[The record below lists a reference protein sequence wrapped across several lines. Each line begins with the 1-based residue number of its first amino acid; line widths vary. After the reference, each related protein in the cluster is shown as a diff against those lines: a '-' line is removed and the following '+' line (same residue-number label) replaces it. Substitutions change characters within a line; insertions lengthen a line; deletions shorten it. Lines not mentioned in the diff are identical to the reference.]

1 MSAGQGGRAREP
13 FRAVKGDE
21 REELLLTHDI
31 WQWVDRGHKNVGRA
45 TGSWRMQFWLCSKE
59 LDGAVNRAVNHFIQ
73 PSNGARCKHVNG
85 EILYVIYKPQGKSKI
100 PQKLLS
106 RLDAHMRELGYPSS
120 TPTGMG
126 QEDEVGEDGCE
137 EDPFGDVPSAEGN
150 RLEPTPGGDGAAAD
164 LPPRPPSSNASWQQ
178 TLMTSYLVDVLQREM
193 NHAIAQ
199 FFYEN
204 AIVFN
209 AARSD
214 AYKKVEKV
222 MGDAARA
229 KKVLTLPSYDIL
241 RTDELQGSYKK
252 TDTDMDEIRSTWPK
266 TRYTLMTDGTTT
278 TSNRPVINFLAGG
291 DKGAMM
297 VKSMDMEGKDKSA
310 PALAKMWEGVIR
322 ELGVKNINAI
332 CTDSAHV
339 NISARNILAKHPDPE
354 IRQIPWVPCACHI
367 CNLLMGDIASVS
379 RKGKQRRVE
388 AAAQG
393 DKSSGKALE
402 LITPGETRF
411 GTHYLMLKRL
421 QLMETVLMDTMC
433 SSEWDAAAW
442 EKSKVERARACR
454 ELVRSVEWWKTVDE
468 VVKLLELVYK
478 FMWTMDSDGR
488 MGPHIWS
495 LAVTLEN
502 RMKSAPMDDDIRKV
516 VMQKVKQRM
525 EMMALP
531 VHAATHMLHP
541 ANRSADLFDNLEA
554 PVIHNTLAHIA
565 TIYPVG
571 TQACKKCWDSLLS
584 FHQRDPE
591 WTGENS
597 EEYLSSKRI
606 SMAQWWMTYGKKHVK
621 LQGIAIKVL
630 NMWTTASPCERNWST
645 FDLVHTKRRNKL
657 SPDTLEKLV
666 FMHWN
671 TKLLRMSRLKR
682 GYVNTERLSWETL
695 EDVAPHDGFMQD
707 GEYDPEDVARRAANR
722 SRGGSHLSKA
732 TMLDIQ
738 PILYEVEDDG
748 AWLAAQTYTPPPL
761 RPDRARVVEDVLAD
775 SNDEEEED
783 EIADLPLQCS
793 RARITASRREQ
804 GDDSLVGGVT
814 ATPTTRVD
822 ESAVGGAGS
831 CVTTSIG
838 HHASAAVAVGGRS
851 TLQRSTSDLLVA
863 RVQLLIV
870 FMGALNLAIGGS
882 STVDGGVAV
891 GVTVSDTGAGCP
903 GDAADLP
910 AGKVSADLDVDMS
923 DAGGECRRDSTTI
936 PPAAD
941 VFASLINFISPEDYT
956 ISPLTSPLQTD
967 SEDNNPPRERL
978 SSVVPPVPRFD
989 EETTPSSTA
998 VHRGMSPSDV
1008 QQPAVQD
1015 CARISWKRMSPPEI
1029 NQEVVRTV
1037 KSMAGRKKG
1046 SKNKEVSKKMDVS
1059 KKKDK
1064 SKKREQ
1070 EKEKDAS
1077 KKKDKSKNKD
1087 VGEGPSDSVRR
1098 PVGRPRRARTEPD
1111 PDPLEMKR
1119 AIVRAAK
1126 VSKALKLKKK
1136 LQVASHSPTKRGRKR
1151 RRVVDDDFA
1160 SYSSTTPAS
1169 STSSSDESCTSF
1181 SGSDSSSK

>member
-13 FRAVKGDE
+13 FRAVEGDE
-21 REELLLTHDI
+21 REELLLKHGI
-31 WQWVDRGHKNVGRA
+31 WQWVDRGQKNVGRA
-45 TGSWRMQFWLCSKE
+45 NGSWRMQCRLCSKE

-73 PSNGARCKHVNG
+73 PSDGARCKHVNG
-85 EILYVIYKPQGKSKI
+85 EILYAVYKAQGKGKI
-100 PQKLLS
+100 PQKVLS

-126 QEDEVGEDGCE
+126 QEDEFGEDGCK
-137 EDPFGDVPSAEGN
+137 EDPFGDVPSAEGS
-150 RLEPTPGGDGAAAD
+150 RLEPTPVGDGAAAD
-164 LPPRPPSSNASWQQ
+164 LPPRPPSSNASRQQ
-178 TLMTSYLVDVLQREM
+178 TSMTSYLVDELQREM
-193 NHAIAQ
+193 NHAVAQ

-204 AIVFN
+204 AIAFN

-222 MGDAARA
+222 MGDTARA
-229 KKVLTLPSYDIL
+229 KKVLTLPSYDTL
-241 RTDELQGSYKK
+241 RIDELQGSYKK

-266 TRYTLMTDGTTT
+266 TGYTLMTDGTTT

-291 DKGAMM
+291 DKGAVM

-354 IRQIPWVPCACHI
+354 IRQIPW
-367 CNLLMGDIASVS
+367 
-379 RKGKQRRVE
+379 
-388 AAAQG
+388 
-393 DKSSGKALE
+393 
-402 LITPGETRF
+402 
-411 GTHYLMLKRL
+411 
-421 QLMETVLMDTMC
+421 LMETVLMDTIC
-433 SSEWDAAAW
+433 SSEWDAAPW

-468 VVKLLELVYK
+468 AVKLLEPVYK
-478 FMWTMDSDGR
+478 FMRTMDSDGR

-502 RMKSAPMDDDIRKV
+502 RMKSAPMDDDTRKV

-531 VHAATHMLHP
+531 MHAAAHMLHP
-541 ANRSADLFDNLEA
+541 ANRSGDLFDNLEA

-571 TQACKKCWDSLLS
+571 TQVYRECWDSLLS
-584 FHQRDPE
+584 FHQRGPE

-597 EEYLSSKRI
+597 EEYLSNKRI
-606 SMAQWWMTYGKKHVK
+606 SMAQWWMTYG
-621 LQGIAIKVL
+621 
-630 NMWTTASPCERNWST
+630 
-645 FDLVHTKRRNKL
+645 
-657 SPDTLEKLV
+657 
-666 FMHWN
+666 
-671 TKLLRMSRLKR
+671 SR
-682 GYVNTERLSWETL
+682 
-695 EDVAPHDGFMQD
+695 
-707 GEYDPEDVARRAANR
+707 
-722 SRGGSHLSKA
+722 LSKA

-738 PILYEVEDDG
+738 PILDEVEDDG

-761 RPDRARVVEDVLAD
+761 RPDRARVVEDVSAD
-775 SNDEEEED
+775 SDDEEED

-793 RARITASRREQ
+793 RARMTASRREQ

-838 HHASAAVAVGGRS
+838 HHASAAVAVTGRS
-851 TLQRSTSDLLVA
+851 ALQRSTCVGGTSSAADHVHGSTE
-863 RVQLLIV
+863 VGGSSTV
-870 FMGALNLAIGGS
+870 HNNSVGVSCSLAIGGS
-882 STVDGGVAV
+882 SMVDGGVAV

-910 AGKVSADLDVDMS
+910 AGKASADLDVDMS
-923 DAGGECRRDSTTI
+923 DAGGECRQDSTTI

-956 ISPLTSPLQTD
+956 ISPLTSPLQTE

-989 EETTPSSTA
+989 EGTTPSSTA
-998 VHRGMSPSDV
+998 VHRGMSPSDG
-1008 QQPAVQD
+1008 QQPAAQD

-1037 KSMAGRKKG
+1037 KSMAGRKNG
-1046 SKNKEVSKKMDVS
+1046 WKNKEVSKKMDVS

-1087 VGEGPSDSVRR
+1087 AGEGPSDSVRR

-1111 PDPLEMKR
+1111 RDPLEMKR

-1136 LQVASHSPTKRGRKR
+1136 LQAASHSPTKRGRKR
-1151 RRVVDDDFA
+1151 RRVVDDDLA

-1169 STSSSDESCTSF
+1169 STSSSDESCTSS